1 MNETV
6 KDFDA
11 LLAEVTGG
19 LAVAEAADGI
29 PTIEVPSQKW
39 LQTCRALKESAELC
53 FNQLT
58 DLCGVDYLNYG
69 EDEWETT
76 DATREGFSRGV
87 EGNAGPGRFDWED
100 RPQVTMDRR
109 FAVVAHLMSVKRNQR
124 LRLTV
129 FADNSEFPVLPSVQ
143 DIWPSANWLERE
155 AFDLFGIIFDGH
167 PDLRRIL
174 TDYGFIGHPF
184 RKDFPLIGNVEM
196 RYDPEK
202 QRVVYEPVT
211 IEPRVG
217 VPRVIRD
224 DSRYGSSE

>member
-11 LLAEVTGG
+11 LLTEVTGG
-19 LAVAEAADGI
+19 LAVTDAADGI
-29 PTIEVPSQKW
+29 PTVEVPAQKW

-76 DATREGFSRGV
+76 DATQEGFSRGV

-109 FAVVAHLMSVKRNQR
+109 FAVVAHLLSVKRNQR